1 LAPKKPVREEFK
13 RKSFGPVSAV
23 IYTTIMRRNGV
34 ALALA
39 STRPRSGWQATS
51 ARAEIGPTSGIH
63 PPQDEAKVLIFVG
76 QPVEI
81 EINFLLPKAVRGL
94 LFSPEKI
101 SDNNAISK
109 ENGRCRK
116 AALPIL

>member
-1 LAPKKPVREEFK
+1 
-13 RKSFGPVSAV
+13 
-23 IYTTIMRRNGV
+23 
-34 ALALA
+34 
-39 STRPRSGWQATS
+39 
-51 ARAEIGPTSGIH
+51 
-63 PPQDEAKVLIFVG
+63 LIFVG